1 MGRSTETLRFAF
13 GSPEEPASSVWR
25 INSRNKTGDV
35 YIHNA
40 PQFGSSI
47 HIALHASGRF
57 SLKLASERFKLEPP
71 FEYQR
76 GFYWGPIFFFRKFR
90 SKLPSIP
97 PSGNQDLINWLGL
110 PAKNNLF
117 TVTIVYAP
125 VGVELE
131 PHPFE
136 RRIGR
141 ILPVKLFH
149 QEMSLHVFLVHRPLQ
164 PEERVVNHIEKLDFK
179 GGQPTAL
186 DMIRISKTE
195 VGPSAIIHEPYEISE
210 M

>member
-110 PAKNNLF
+110 PAK
-117 TVTIVYAP
+117 TI
-125 VGVELE
+125 
-131 PHPFE
+131 FS
-136 RRIGR
+136 R
-141 ILPVKLFH
+141 
-149 QEMSLHVFLVHRPLQ
+149 LQ
-164 PEERVVNHIEKLDFK
+164 SYMLRLGLNSNHIRSNEESDVYC
-179 GGQPTAL
+179 
-186 DMIRISKTE
+186 R
-195 VGPSAIIHEPYEISE
+195 
-210 M
+210 